1 VAEPLR
7 RRDRVR
13 AATVQEIKET
23 ARRVLVE
30 QGSGGLS
37 LRAVARDMGIT
48 APALYRYF
56 PSREDLLEHLIADL
70 YDEVSAALER
80 ARDALP
86 ADDIAGRLLT
96 VSRTFRAWA
105 LAHPAEFAL
114 LFGSPIKGFT
124 RPHEAAAEPAATAGG
139 AAAGAGTAAV
149 AGGAAPGAE
158 AAAGE
163 DLAQQAGQRFG
174 AVFAGLVAELYLDR
188 RFPVPAD
195 DEIEPALRAQ
205 LEAWCSTLPEP
216 LPLGVMQV
224 FLSCWIRLYGSV
236 CMEAFGHLRFAVA
249 DAEPMFE
256 AELRSLAGQLGIAS
270 DYRRPPLL
278 AESLGADH
286 E

>member
-86 ADDIAGRLLT
+86 ADNVAGRLLT

-105 LAHPAEFAL
+105 LAHPAEFGL
-114 LFGSPIKGFT
+114 LFGSPIKGFA
-124 RPHEAAAEPAATAGG
+124 RPHEAAAAAGG
-139 AAAGAGTAAV
+139 AAAGEGATT
-149 AGGAAPGAE
+149 AGG

-174 AVFAGLVAELYLDR
+174 AVFAGLVAEIYLDR
-188 RFPVPAD
+188 QFPVPAD

-205 LEAWCSTLPEP
+205 LETWCSTLPEP

-256 AELRSLAGQLGIAS
+256 AELRSLARLLGIAE
-270 DYRRPPLL
+270 RLPPAVVARGVAGSKL
-278 AESLGADH
+278 
-286 E
+286 

>member
-13 AATVQEIKET
+13 AATVQEIKTT

-48 APALYRYF
+48 APAIYRYF

-70 YDEVSAALER
+70 YDEVSAAMQG

-86 ADDIAGRLLT
+86 ADDITGRLLT
-96 VSRTFRAWA
+96 VSRTFRSWA

-114 LFGSPIKGFT
+114 LFGSPIEGLT
-124 RPHEAAAEPAATAGG
+124 RVRQPDADAEPDAAADESP
-139 AAAGAGTAAV
+139 
-149 AGGAAPGAE
+149 
-158 AAAGE
+158 
-163 DLAQQAGQRFG
+163 AQQASQQFG
-174 AVFAGLVAELYLDR
+174 AVFAGLVAELYLAR

-195 DEIEPALRAQ
+195 EEIEPALRAQ
-205 LEAWCSTLPEP
+205 LAAWRDTLPVP

-236 CMEAFGHLRFAVA
+236 CMEVFGHLKFAVA

-256 AELRSLAGQLGIAS
+256 AELRSLAGQLGS
-270 DYRRPPLL
+270 PDDYHRPPLR
-278 AESLGADH
+278 AESLTVDY